1 MLIPYSRSA
10 SERILPLLISLVM
23 AMLAMSCYSVID
35 TVFVSSTSMM
45 SSLNI
50 KDKCHKGHFIH
61 QDGCSPHLGC
71 NEILEEVQVY
81 DDIILTYT
89 SSRMIKL
96 AKWQKKLIK
105 YHTLNNLNLELT
117 FRQHLSLFKEV
128 LNEQLIGY
136 CDAPGH
142 MIFITDHHKSH
153 QHHPHQLY
161 QRVQLCSSYAELLVF
176 LHQHEI
182 MLDFDDEDD
191 LLESV
196 IIGQDPWRLI
206 LDDVFLLRPLNHSS
220 RGISDDIWMTPEV
233 CNAFLLTKDKQA
245 KLILSQIHRQC
256 RDKDPDKRPTA
267 DQLLKTYKDVQ
278 LQLLSL
284 SSIE

>member
-1 MLIPYSRSA
+1 MTLR

-23 AMLAMSCYSVID
+23 AILAMSCYNILDMLVI
-35 TVFVSSTSMM
+35 S
-45 SSLNI
+45 I
-50 KDKCHKGHFIH
+50 DKYLYKCSKGQFMH
-61 QDGCSPHLGC
+61 QNECFTHLGC
-71 NEILEEVQVY
+71 NEILEEIQVY

-96 AKWQKKLIK
+96 AKLKKQKKLVK
-105 YHTLNNLNLELT
+105 FHTLSNLNMEMQ
-117 FRQHLSLFKEV
+117 FRQHLSLFKEL

-142 MIFITDHHKSH
+142 LIFITDHHQKN
-153 QHHPHQLY
+153 QYHHGRPHELY

-176 LHQHEI
+176 LHDHEI
-182 MLDFDDEDD
+182 MLDFDDEDE

-206 LDDVFLLRPLNHSS
+206 LDDVFLLRPMNSS
-220 RGISDDIWMTPEV
+220 MSNSADIWMTPEV
-233 CNAFLLTKDKQA
+233 CNAFLLSKDKQA

-256 RDKDPDKRPTA
+256 RDKDPDKRPSA

-278 LQLLSL
+278 QKLFL
-284 SSIE
+284 SSPTKVE

>member
-1 MLIPYSRSA
+1 MLVQYSRSA
-10 SERILPLLISLVM
+10 VSERILPLLISLVM

-35 TVFVSSTSMM
+35 AFMSSTSMEFN
-45 SSLNI
+45 LNI

-96 AKWQKKLIK
+96 AKWKTQKKLVK

-136 CDAPGH
+136 CESPGH
-142 MIFITDHHKSH
+142 LIFITDHHKINKV
-153 QHHPHQLY
+153 HPHQLY

-206 LDDVFLLRPLNHSS
+206 LDDVFLLRPMNSS
-220 RGISDDIWMTPEV
+220 STGDDIWMTPEV

-245 KLILSQIHRQC
+245 KLILSGIHRQC

-278 LQLLSL
+278 LQILK
-284 SSIE
+284 SSE

>member
-23 AMLAMSCYSVID
+23 AMLAMSCYSLID

-96 AKWQKKLIK
+96 AKWQKK
-105 YHTLNNLNLELT
+105 EAG
-117 FRQHLSLFKEV
+117 QVSHL
-128 LNEQLIGY
+128 EQLEFRI
-136 CDAPGH
+136 
-142 MIFITDHHKSH
+142 
-153 QHHPHQLY
+153 
-161 QRVQLCSSYAELLVF
+161 
-176 LHQHEI
+176 
-182 MLDFDDEDD
+182 
-191 LLESV
+191 
-196 IIGQDPWRLI
+196 
-206 LDDVFLLRPLNHSS
+206 
-220 RGISDDIWMTPEV
+220 DI
-233 CNAFLLTKDKQA
+233 
-245 KLILSQIHRQC
+245 
-256 RDKDPDKRPTA
+256 
-267 DQLLKTYKDVQ
+267 
-278 LQLLSL
+278 
-284 SSIE
+284 